1 MKSAAAGR
9 RASAGGSGPAR
20 RLQVY
25 VARLFGYSCPVRRFF
40 FQDFLSRFDS
50 HGILACECGRTHR
63 IDTRT
68 VFAEP
73 GALEDSAAAFCG
85 EFGSAARLWV
95 LSDENTEEAAGK
107 KWKAEAGASHLTS
120 RILAARPRPAP
131 TAELVAALAR
141 EMSAEP
147 PDLLVSVG
155 GGVLS
160 DVVKRLSLLL
170 DRPNWCVAT
179 AASVDAYSSAT
190 AAIDVNGF
198 HNALPANVSRTIVAD
213 PDVIAG
219 APRVMFLAG
228 LGDLLAKFIAH
239 LDWNLS
245 RIMTGEYYCPVI
257 ATVALESARSAL
269 SAARELRGDPREA
282 VRTLTDAALSSGFA
296 MQALTASRSAASAEH
311 TMAHLWETPLT
322 GLSTPLDFHGILVGA
337 ASRMVLHTYRA
348 FYARLEEYEPD
359 VPGRLAAWEAEPP
372 WQENLDPGLAPY
384 GAKVREE
391 MSGRVFTRGMLAQ
404 RLETFRV
411 ARTEILARGRLML
424 AELGTAVETLESM
437 GYPFAPRELGI
448 SRELLLLPFRNVRLL
463 RRRYSG
469 FDLGWEL
476 GLENMLREEGERYA
490 DRVD

>member
-1 MKSAAAGR
+1 MK
-9 RASAGGSGPAR
+9 
-20 RLQVY
+20 
-25 VARLFGYSCPVRRFF
+25 RFF
-40 FQDFLSRFDS
+40 FQDFLSKFDS
-50 HGILACECGRTHR
+50 HGLLACECGREHR

-73 GALEDSAAAFCG
+73 GALEDSAAALSR
-85 EFGSAARLWV
+85 EFGSDARIWV
-95 LSDENTEEAAGK
+95 LSDENTEAAAGK
-107 KWKAEAGASHLTS
+107 KWKGEAGVS
-120 RILAARPRPAP
+120 RVTARVLPARPRPAP
-131 TAELVAALAR
+131 TAELVELLAGEMRAA
-141 EMSAEP
+141 P

-155 GGVLS
+155 GGVIS

-198 HNALPANVSRTIVAD
+198 HNALPARVSRTIVCD

-257 ATVALESARSAL
+257 ATFAHESARSAL
-269 SAARELRGDPREA
+269 AAARELRSNPSEA

-296 MQALTASRSAASAEH
+296 MQAMTASRSAASAEH

-322 GLSTPLDFHGILVGA
+322 GLSMPLDLHGILVGA
-337 ASRMVLHTYRA
+337 ASRMVLHGYRA
-348 FYARLEEYEPD
+348 FYDRLDEFEPD
-359 VPGRLAAWEAEPP
+359 VMRRLSAFDAEPS
-372 WQENLDPGLAPY
+372 WQEGIEPRLLPY
-384 GAKVREE
+384 AAKVKEE
-391 MSGRVFTRGMLAQ
+391 MAGRVFDRGVLSR

-411 ARTEILARGRLML
+411 GRTEILQRARFILE
-424 AELGTAVETLESM
+424 ELSAAVDTLESM
-437 GYPFAPRELGI
+437 GYPFAPSELGI
-448 SRELLLLPFRNVRLL
+448 NQDLLLLPFRNVRIL

-469 FDLGWEL
+469 FDLAWEV
-476 GLENMLREEGERYA
+476 GLENVLRKAGEEYA
-490 DRVD
+490 AAAG